1 MYFGKIDIRPE
12 YSEIKK
18 VREFIKDMSMKHGF
32 FNEFIECIELSIGE
46 LVTNIIK
53 HGQKGMKE
61 KSDIKVVAEKKE
73 DTVYIFF
80 EYVGNIP
87 DQKRIEEVNKV
98 RKADDVMELLE
109 SGRGI
114 FLMYQLMDEV
124 KYEKI
129 ENGARVTMT
138 KKIKNN

>member
-138 KKIKNN
+138 KKNKK